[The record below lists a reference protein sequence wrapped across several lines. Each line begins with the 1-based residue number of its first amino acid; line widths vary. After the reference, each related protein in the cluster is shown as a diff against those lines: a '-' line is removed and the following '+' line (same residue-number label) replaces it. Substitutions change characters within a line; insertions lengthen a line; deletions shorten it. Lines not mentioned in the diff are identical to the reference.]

1 MNRIFLDTNI
11 VADLID
17 QTRKNHQESLKLI
30 EHLIINDF
38 TICISED
45 MLSTL
50 YYISKDKQSVLNFF
64 QNVILI
70 DWKILN
76 YGQEVIQEA
85 IKISKEKNYDLEDL
99 LQCIC
104 AKQNQCKA
112 IITNDKK
119 FHNCGIQI
127 ITSENF
133 LELY

>member
-1 MNRIFLDTNI
+1 MNKIFLDTNI

-50 YYISKDKQSVLNFF
+50 YYISKDNQSVLNFF

-104 AKQNQCKA
+104 AKQNQCEA

-119 FHNCGIQI
+119 FHDCGIQI

-133 LELY
+133 IKS

>member
-1 MNRIFLDTNI
+1 MNKIFLDTNI
-11 VADLID
+11 VADIID

-104 AKQNQCKA
+104 AKQNQCEA

>member
-50 YYISKDKQSVLNFF
+50 YYISKDNQSVLNFF

-104 AKQNQCKA
+104 AKQNQCEA

-119 FHNCGIQI
+119 FHDCGIQI

-133 LELY
+133 IKS